1 LGIALESIILIA
13 QYVRRLLKDI
23 GAGQKGLKPTIALG
37 HVAQKQK
44 KLGLI
49 SLVLYAVKQ
58 CL

>member
-1 LGIALESIILIA
+1 LIA